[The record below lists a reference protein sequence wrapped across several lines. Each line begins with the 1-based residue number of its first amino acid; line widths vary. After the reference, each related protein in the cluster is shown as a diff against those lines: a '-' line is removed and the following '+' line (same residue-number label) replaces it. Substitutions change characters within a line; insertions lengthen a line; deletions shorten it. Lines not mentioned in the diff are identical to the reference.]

1 MRLSKR
7 FPLCFLLLAVTISL
21 QSQTPASELPARKK
35 LTKKTRL
42 LSIAFTNSHTTL
54 PFGSF
59 FKLFTGPLHPGF
71 EVGSELK
78 WSEKK
83 KHDWFQNFRIG
94 YSYHRL
100 VQHSLVFYTEF
111 GYRYKFPL
119 GISSSVRLGGGYMR
133 AIVAN
138 QVFADGQVDN
148 QQYSKITSGR
158 SQAIVMTTLNLTK
171 DIGTK
176 GHKFYIEYQQRLQ
189 TPFIQAYVDLLPY
202 NIFLTGISIP
212 LKKHN

>member
-1 MRLSKR
+1 MKITKTISLSM
-7 FPLCFLLLAVTISL
+7 LLLATTIAL
-21 QSQTPASELPARKK
+21 HSQTPATDLPSRKQHSQK
-35 LTKKTRL
+35 IRL
-42 LSIAFTNSHTTL
+42 LSIAFTNSHTAL

-59 FKLFTGPLHPGF
+59 SKLFTGPFHPGF
-71 EVGSELK
+71 EVGPEIK
-78 WSEKK
+78 WSDKK

-111 GYRYKFPL
+111 GYRYKFPM

-148 QQYSKITSGR
+148 QQYTKITSGR
-158 SQAIVMTTLNLTK
+158 SQAIVMTTFNLSK
-171 DIGTK
+171 DIGNK

-212 LKKHN
+212 LKKQH